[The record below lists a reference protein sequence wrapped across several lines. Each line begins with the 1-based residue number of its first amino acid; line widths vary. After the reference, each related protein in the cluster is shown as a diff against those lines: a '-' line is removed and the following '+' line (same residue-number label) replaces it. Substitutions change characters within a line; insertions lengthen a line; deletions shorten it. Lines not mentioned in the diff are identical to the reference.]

1 MPRSGSMSLSL
12 PSFSGATRR
21 LILVNVVAFFALAL
35 LDWAAPLA
43 GARITSLL
51 LLKPAALFHG
61 FLWQPL
67 TYSFLPLGIL
77 GTLFAMISLW
87 FTGVYLE
94 EHFGSRWLMEFY
106 LLTAAGAGILASLLS
121 YTHLFGL
128 YPRLVT
134 FGAWAPVMAL
144 LVAFSLLAGDQ
155 VIRFNFIL
163 NMKAKYLAVLYVVI
177 FLALLVK
184 GDDRFGALAVLCGA
198 LCGWVYVR
206 FVPRRGLLF
215 GATEQVFGVRNEYFR
230 WKRRRAARKFEVYM
244 RKQNR
249 EVRFDSEGRYIDPD
263 TGRKLS
269 ERERNQRNNDKR
281 WMN

>member
-1 MPRSGSMSLSL
+1 MSLSL
-12 PSFSGATRR
+12 PSFSGATRK
-21 LILVNVVAFFALAL
+21 LILVNVVVFFALAL
-35 LDWAAPLA
+35 LDWVAPALGLRLTAALA
-43 GARITSLL
+43 LE
-51 LLKPAALFHG
+51 PAALFHG

-77 GTLFAMISLW
+77 GTLFAMLSLW

-106 LLTAAGAGILASLLS
+106 LLTAVGAGVLASLLS
-121 YTHLFGL
+121 DTHLFGL
-128 YPRLVT
+128 HPRMVT
-134 FGAWAPVMAL
+134 VGAWAPVMAL
-144 LVAFSLLAGDQ
+144 LVAFSMLAGDQ

-184 GDDRFGALAVLCGA
+184 GDDRFGALVVLCGA
-198 LCGWVYVR
+198 LCGWMYVR
-206 FVPRRGLLF
+206 MVPRRGLLF
-215 GATEQVFGVRNEYFR
+215 GVTEQLFGMRNGYYR

-249 EVRFDSEGRYIDPD
+249 EVHFDSEGRYIDPD
-263 TGRKLS
+263 TGRKLT
-269 ERERNQRNNDKR
+269 ERERNQKLNDKR

>member
-1 MPRSGSMSLSL
+1 MSLSL
-12 PSFSGATRR
+12 PSFSGTTRK
-21 LILVNVVAFFALAL
+21 LILVNVAAFFALAL

-43 GARITSLL
+43 GARLLSVLL
-51 LLKPAALFHG
+51 LEPAALFHG
-61 FLWQPL
+61 WVWQPL

-77 GTLFAMISLW
+77 GTLFAMLSLW
-87 FTGVYLE
+87 FTGVFLE

-106 LLTAAGAGILASLLS
+106 LLTAVGAGVLASVLS

-128 YPRLVT
+128 HPRMVAI
-134 FGAWAPVMAL
+134 GAWAPVMAM
-144 LVAFSLLAGDQ
+144 LVAFSVLAGDQ

-177 FLALLVK
+177 FLALLVR
-184 GDDRFGALAVLCGA
+184 GEDRFGALTVLSGA
-198 LCGWVYVR
+198 LCGWLYLKLA
-206 FVPRRGLLF
+206 PRRGLAFGITERMF
-215 GATEQVFGVRNEYFR
+215 GARNDYFR

-249 EVRFDSEGRYIDPD
+249 EVHFDSEGRYIDPD
-263 TGRKLS
+263 TGRKMT
-269 ERERNQRNNDKR
+269 ERERNQKTNDKR

>member
-1 MPRSGSMSLSL
+1 MSLSL
-12 PSFSGATRR
+12 PSFSGTTRK
-21 LILVNVVAFFALAL
+21 LILINVAVFFALAL

-43 GARITSLL
+43 GSRLTSVLL
-51 LLKPAALFHG
+51 LEPAALFHG
-61 FLWQPL
+61 FVWQPL
-67 TYSFLPLGIL
+67 TFSFLPLGIL
-77 GTLFAMISLW
+77 GTLFAMLSLW
-87 FTGVYLE
+87 FTGVFLE

-106 LLTAAGAGILASLLS
+106 LLTAVGAGVLASVLS

-128 YPRLVT
+128 HPRLVT
-134 FGAWAPVMAL
+134 MGAWAPVMAM
-144 LVAFSLLAGDQ
+144 LVAFSVLAGDQ

-198 LCGWVYVR
+198 LCGWMYLKLA
-206 FVPRRGLLF
+206 PRRGLLF
-215 GATEQVFGVRNEYFR
+215 GVTERAFGARNDYYR

-249 EVRFDSEGRYIDPD
+249 EVHFDSDGRYVDPD
-263 TGRKLS
+263 TGRKLT
-269 ERERNQRNNDKR
+269 ERERNGKNNDKR